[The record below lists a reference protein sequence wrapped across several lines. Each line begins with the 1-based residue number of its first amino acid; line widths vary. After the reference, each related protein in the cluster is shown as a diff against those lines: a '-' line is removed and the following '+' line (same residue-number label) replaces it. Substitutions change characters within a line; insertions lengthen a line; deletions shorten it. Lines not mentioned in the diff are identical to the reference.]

1 MDPVEQRIKIR
12 IASLGYRDVKTL
24 HKDLEENHDGYDRNY
39 DWWLRLNSH
48 SKASAISEAAR
59 YLKTSVTVLLGE
71 QDGSLLLESKMGRI
85 DLMEG

>member
-12 IASLGYRDVKTL
+12 IASLGHRDVKTL
-24 HKDLEENHDGYDRNY
+24 HKELSENFAGYDRNY

-48 SKASAISEAAR
+48 SKASAISEAAN
-59 YLKTSVTVLLGE
+59 YLRTTVTVLLGE
-71 QDGSLLLESKMGRI
+71 QDSKLLSESKMGRI